1 MNEIESLLATGDI
14 GKMSS
19 DQRVAYYRALCES
32 TGLNPVA
39 QPFEYLQLQG
49 KTVLYAKRQATE
61 QLRKLHN
68 ISVQIIQRETVGDI
82 HSVIARATS
91 PDGRCDESV
100 GAVSI
105 AGLKGEAL
113 SNAFMKAETKAKRRV
128 TLSMCALGML
138 DESEV
143 ASVPNAKTVRFDDTP
158 AFDAI
163 PTTPALMSAD
173 REIALAEIA
182 QASTADDLRALAP
195 RLAVLAPKSA
205 PYRADVAAA
214 YRQREQA
221 ISAPAPVTE
230 PDPENDGR

>member
-19 DQRVAYYRALCES
+19 DQRVAYYRALCEA

-68 ISVQIIQRETVGDI
+68 ISVQIIQRETNGDI

-143 ASVPNAKTVRFDDTP
+143 ASVPNSRTVSFDTP
-158 AFDAI
+158 AFDAA
-163 PTTPALMSAD
+163 PVAPALMSAD

-182 QASTADDLRALAP
+182 QAASVDDLRALAP

-205 PYRADVAAA
+205 PYRGDVAAA

-221 ISAPAPVTE
+221 ITTPTAPVTE
-230 PDPENDGR
+230 PDPEDDGR